1 MYILD
6 DTTFKSVKVSNVIK
20 VFDYK
25 YSEIHNLLKILNLL
39 NTKTLLFIMNL

>member
-1 MYILD
+1 LQSNVIFLI
-6 DTTFKSVKVSNVIK
+6 TFKVSNVIK